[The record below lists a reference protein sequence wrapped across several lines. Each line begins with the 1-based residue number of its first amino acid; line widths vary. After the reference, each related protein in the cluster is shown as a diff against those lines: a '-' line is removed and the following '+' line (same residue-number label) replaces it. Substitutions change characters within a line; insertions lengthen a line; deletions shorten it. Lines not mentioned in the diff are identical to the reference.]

1 MAIHCDFHKTT
12 FCSFYKIT
20 ADQHLIKTWF
30 LDDDCVLKGN
40 DQLRLD
46 WIAREKETK
55 DTP

>member
-1 MAIHCDFHKTT
+1 MKRIAYQLGTLLFSLKLLLVD
-12 FCSFYKIT
+12 
-20 ADQHLIKTWF
+20 LIKTWF

>member
-1 MAIHCDFHKTT
+1 MFSRTVLVCVG
-12 FCSFYKIT
+12 
-20 ADQHLIKTWF
+20 LILSLEVATCNR
-30 LDDDCVLKGN
+30 DDDCVLKGN